1 MLCDV
6 ALVRPGR
13 LIYPACDWKEGRETR
28 LDSNNV
34 SLGEIVE
41 VSRSQRKRVNDRGV
55 YKRIKVLEN
64 WI

>member
-1 MLCDV
+1 MY
-6 ALVRPGR
+6 R
-13 LIYPACDWKEGRETR
+13 ACDWKEGRETR

-41 VSRSQRKRVNDRGV
+41 VSRSQEKGVNDKGV

>member
-6 ALVRPGR
+6 ALVRPER
-13 LIYPACDWKEGRETR
+13 LMYRACDWKEGRETR

-34 SLGEIVE
+34 SLEEIVE
-41 VSRSQRKRVNDRGV
+41 VSRSQEKRVKDRSV
-55 YKRIKVLEN
+55 YKWIKVLEN